1 MMMMMMMMMMR
12 MKGKMQISAEASLA
26 DVTPGS
32 TLLSLSKPPTRADPV
47 DGDDHHNH
55 DDGVDSG
62 VHDDACSSSSSSAWC

>member
-1 MMMMMMMMMMR
+1 MMMMTMR

-55 DDGVDSG
+55 EDGDDDG
-62 VHDDACSSSSSSAWC
+62 VHDDARASSSSAE